1 MSQFLCFRLQG
12 VRTKLEG
19 ETMLNFLEKL
29 VYMILPNQ
37 IGFEGIAPFQVNIVH
52 AEEQELMN
60 SFISFSQGQNVLR
73 GSSAFAL
80 GGYPV
85 SCAHYVSG

>member
-1 MSQFLCFRLQG
+1 MGKTNGNIALSAKQGRKIKLIMQCLCVNSWLQG

-37 IGFEGIAPFQVNIVH
+37 IGFEGIAPFQVR
-52 AEEQELMN
+52 
-60 SFISFSQGQNVLR
+60 SSTPKGQYRN
-73 GSSAFAL
+73 
-80 GGYPV
+80 
-85 SCAHYVSG
+85 